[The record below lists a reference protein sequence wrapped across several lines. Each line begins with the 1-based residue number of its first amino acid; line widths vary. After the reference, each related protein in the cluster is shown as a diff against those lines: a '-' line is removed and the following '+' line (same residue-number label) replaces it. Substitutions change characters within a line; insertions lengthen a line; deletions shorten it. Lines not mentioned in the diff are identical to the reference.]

1 MQEISIF
8 KFVLR
13 PSSALI
19 LFLLV
24 FSTVIFA
31 DDEDFISFG
40 NVQVGESRLDLKVSD
55 FKINLN
61 LSRNIKT
68 KVVLKRNSI
77 QWIRVNDVLLT
88 PRARLAIYF
97 IGNASDFTIKYRE
110 QSIIMQQ
117 SKNFAVTQFFVS
129 LFQFDK
135 AKIFYRGSQIGTI
148 SFHAKENKDK
158 KRRTHLVDYSCS
170 RNNIKIKGMDNEYI
184 SLGCRTQRIGKFGKE
199 KPMTEILWSSANY
212 KLLDNSEAPYLSVF
226 MDSKPVKVKVKNQFN
241 EIKEIEISARIPKR
255 LHRLN
260 IAYGLGPYAFN
271 TTFARD
277 PKGVEEEEFETT
289 QEPIAPAFMI
299 YSNFKLS
306 KETSIRGFN
315 AIVAKKSIFN
325 NLGLYFASDLA
336 KVMDNKLTI
345 TTLLGMQHLYFQYD
359 SKSKIISE
367 PIFPQGIEVN
377 YNHAFGIE
385 NYLIGGGAFLS
396 PSESYDYQNVWVRWG
411 KGIFWELNY
420 IYWKKDE
427 FSAKTWGLSAGF
439 FFGGFL

>member
-1 MQEISIF
+1 MLEISLF

-13 PSSALI
+13 PFSFATLFIILI
-19 LFLLV
+19 TTTTYAV
-24 FSTVIFA
+24 
-31 DDEDFISFG
+31 EREPISFG
-40 NVQVGESRLDLKVSD
+40 NVNVGEKRIKLKVKD
-55 FKINLN
+55 FEIKLN
-61 LSRNIKT
+61 LSENIKS
-68 KVVLKRNSI
+68 KVVLKKGSI
-77 QWIRVNDVLLT
+77 QWIRINDVLLT
-88 PRARLAIYF
+88 PRARLAIHF
-97 IGNASDFTIKYRE
+97 KGDASDFHIKYRD
-110 QSIIMQQ
+110 QSILMQQ
-117 SKNFAVTQFFVS
+117 RKKIAVTEFYVS

-135 AKIFYRGSQIGTI
+135 AKIFYKGREIGDI
-148 SFHAKENKDK
+148 SFHAKENKIK
-158 KRRTHLVDYSCS
+158 KRKTHLIDYSCS

-184 SLGCRTQRIGKFGKE
+184 SLGCRTQRVGKFGKE

-212 KLLDNSEAPYLSVF
+212 KLLDNSEAPYISVF
-226 MDSKPVKVKVKNQFN
+226 MDSTPVKIKVKNQFN

-277 PKGVEEEEFETT
+277 PKDINTTEFETNK
-289 QEPIAPAFMI
+289 EPIAPAFML
-299 YSNFKLS
+299 YFNFKLTP
-306 KETSIRGFN
+306 ETSVRGFN

-325 NLGLYFASDLA
+325 NLGVYFASDLA
-336 KVMDNKLTI
+336 KTIDNKLTI

-359 SKSKIISE
+359 SKAKIISE
-367 PIFPQGIEVN
+367 PIFPQGIEAN

-427 FSAKTWGLSAGF
+427 FSVKTWGLSAGF